1 MKDTTLRISPDSI
14 TARQYAGRDRD
25 TVCGVPVGDAV
36 IVQNIADAYDPRL
49 FEPVKVRETGA
60 GKYEL
65 VDGHHRLA
73 AAKMLK
79 LDSIPAIA
87 VEFTSDADRLAVQVG
102 ANNARAKDSPETLG
116 NLFARMQADGKSETE
131 AARYIGVTVATARK
145 YATLADSPDVIREWY
160 ADGRLPLEVIAM
172 IGEYEVKPG
181 AFRRLAEYYIR
192 EKAQHPKFQPADF
205 RLFVDEF
212 TRQLAADPPKYSQ
225 TSLLNADEDPAE
237 IAAIERA
244 EAKLDRQRLVDFEKR
259 VKRVLADLADPEI
272 AAAVLARSESCPVCN
287 PAVSE
292 VAA

>member
-1 MKDTTLRISPDSI
+1 MNENLLRIPPDSI

-25 TVCGVPVGDAV
+25 TICDVPIGDAV
-36 IVQNIADAYDPRL
+36 IVQGIADAYDPRL
-49 FEPVKVRETGA
+49 FEPVKVRDLGA

-73 AAKMLK
+73 AARLLK
-79 LDSIPAIA
+79 LDSIPAIV

-116 NLFARMQADGKSETE
+116 QCFARLQDGGKSETE
-131 AARYIGVTVATARK
+131 AARSVGVTVATARK
-145 YATLADSPDVIREWY
+145 YAALAESPDVIREWY
-160 ADGRLPLEVIAM
+160 RDGRLPLETVAM
-172 IGEYEVKPG
+172 ISEHPISAG
-181 AFRRLAEYYIR
+181 AMRRLAEAYIR

-205 RLFVDEF
+205 RLFTDEF
-212 TRQLAADPPKYSQ
+212 VCQLLAAPPAMTQ

-244 EAKLDRQRLVDFEKR
+244 TAKLDRQKRVDFEKV
-259 VKRVLADLADPEI
+259 VKRVLADLADPEV
-272 AAAVLARSESCPVCN
+272 AAAVAARSEHCPLCST
-287 PAVSE
+287 AK